1 MNKNQKRIETL
12 RKEIGQLMVECQ
24 AFQAQENDYMIEKLE
39 KKIDEKRKEL
49 KFLELQ
55 KDQI

>member
-1 MNKNQKRIETL
+1 MNKNQKRIDTL

-49 KFLELQ
+49 KFLESQ
-55 KDQI
+55 KDQV

>member
-1 MNKNQKRIETL
+1 MNKNQKRIDTL
-12 RKEIGQLMVECQ
+12 RKEIGQLMAECQ

-49 KFLELQ
+49 KFLESQ
-55 KDQI
+55 KDQF

>member
-49 KFLELQ
+49 KFLESQ

>member
-24 AFQAQENDYMIEKLE
+24 VFQAQENDYMIEKLE

-49 KFLELQ
+49 KFLESQ